1 MVEQYHRIK
10 EKLLEY
16 RLNRSHSRLKIKLCI
31 SQKKFRISFCFPTE
45 DWLSTAVE
53 KEYIEDLLENEL
65 SVNGW
70 YLKPRYKLIP
80 VDRSCFKHDCLTI
93 FTVKHW

>member
-16 RLNRSHSRLKIKLCI
+16 RLNRRHSQLQIKLCI
-31 SQKKFRISFCFPTE
+31 SQKIFRITLCFPSE

-53 KEYIEDLLENEL
+53 REYIEDFLENEL
-65 SVNGW
+65 SASGW
-70 YLKPRYKLIP
+70 YLKRRYNLIS